1 MDAYMYVKHIY
12 IFIYVYTCVHKY
24 SYTQTH
30 VCIFAH
36 TFTSTQTHTHI
47 LHMNLSCHE
56 RMIYASNTQGMDVLG
71 LEIDLKQIMCQKD
84 RGM

>member
-1 MDAYMYVKHIY
+1 
-12 IFIYVYTCVHKY
+12 
-24 SYTQTH
+24 
-30 VCIFAH
+30 
-36 TFTSTQTHTHI
+36 
-47 LHMNLSCHE
+47 MNLSCHE